1 MALDDETYDPEN
13 NDVDDND
20 ADEIVNHFATVWKSI
35 IVAVDFCQNMIER
48 AINKSV
54 SSEEFASNKTEKFVP
69 FAQLM
74 IEELVIK
81 FLDTFNPNQANY
93 EKSSLKFLN
102 AFKDRLKEEHA
113 ITINEFS
120 ATADDDDGDERLLG
134 EMNNYSD
141 NIKKDIN
148 TIFCTLREKI
158 ERDVLVE
165 ETWKEAQ
172 KCILPTD
179 EYADTP
185 LKELEKDLNRL
196 KSNRLLNSCLD
207 DEKENLGNS
216 VGMKQVRLV
225 AAVEKIE
232 GRMIERSEELE
243 EKTKKKLKSCFPEGS
258 V

>member
-1 MALDDETYDPEN
+1 
-13 NDVDDND
+13 
-20 ADEIVNHFATVWKSI
+20 
-35 IVAVDFCQNMIER
+35 MIER

-93 EKSSLKFLN
+93 EKSSLKFLD

-196 KSNRLLNSCLD
+196 KS
-207 DEKENLGNS
+207 
-216 VGMKQVRLV
+216 
-225 AAVEKIE
+225 
-232 GRMIERSEELE
+232 
-243 EKTKKKLKSCFPEGS
+243 
-258 V
+258 